1 MILSCKQGG
10 VCRITRKVCGS
21 IIQKQT
27 EKANSI
33 KKRKTTIIQIII
45 QNKNNNNNAKNKITI
60 K

>member
-27 EKANSI
+27 EKANNI

-45 QNKNNNNNAKNKITI
+45 IQNNNNNNNNAKK
-60 K
+60 

>member
-1 MILSCKQGG
+1 M
-10 VCRITRKVCGS
+10 TRKVCGS

-33 KKRKTTIIQIII
+33 KKKKTMIIQIII
-45 QNKNNNNNAKNKITI
+45 QNNNNNNNAKNKITV